1 MAAYTPC
8 KGVAAVERLRYLR
21 LTGRQ
26 KALIWLTFI
35 FTLLLGL
42 TVAAVLHM
50 KPIVVPPVFG
60 KTPALM
66 GAATPCPNNGG
77 HPPGPTAPVQPGA
90 PRRLGRRVTDA
101 CTCRALSWLSLTA
114 YCFSSSPFSYGGSIL
129 YPQKNV
135 KTVIFIEKRGAD
147 DHSPFVFDLFYIT
160 ACWSGSRCPASP
172 RWR

>member
-1 MAAYTPC
+1 M
-8 KGVAAVERLRYLR
+8 YLAK
-21 LTGRQ
+21 Q
-26 KALIWLTFI
+26 K
-35 FTLLLGL
+35 
-42 TVAAVLHM
+42 VRSVLPWQNRANV
-50 KPIVVPPVFG
+50 KSVVPPVFG

-135 KTVIFIEKRGAD
+135 KTVIFIGYLKSDVGFFCFRVFEKGD
-147 DHSPFVFDLFYIT
+147 CSKVFCGFFVFSVPWGKAVAVKFYVGFL
-160 ACWSGSRCPASP
+160 SKGSLHSKSQASA
-172 RWR
+172 

>member
-1 MAAYTPC
+1 MPWQNRANV
-8 KGVAAVERLRYLR
+8 KS
-21 LTGRQ
+21 
-26 KALIWLTFI
+26 
-35 FTLLLGL
+35 
-42 TVAAVLHM
+42 
-50 KPIVVPPVFG
+50 VVPPVFG

-147 DHSPFVFDLFYIT
+147 DRSPFVFDLFYIT
-160 ACWSGSRCPASP
+160 ACWNGSRCPASP
-172 RWR
+172 RWRSAHRGTWDERCSPASPPAPMWNSPPDSRRRTR